1 MGASLDQ
8 VWQEIDAECLSCHS
22 WQEMNER
29 MITAMTGIL
38 LLAALFVLLVR
49 YARHDVFATRRT
61 PWPDDL
67 ARP

>member
-1 MGASLDQ
+1 
-8 VWQEIDAECLSCHS
+8 
-22 WQEMNER
+22 

-38 LLAALFVLLVR
+38 LLAALLVLLVR
-49 YARHDVFATRRT
+49 YTRNDVFATRRT

>member
-1 MGASLDQ
+1 
-8 VWQEIDAECLSCHS
+8 
-22 WQEMNER
+22 
-29 MITAMTGIL
+29 MITAMTTIL
-38 LLAALFVLLVR
+38 LLITLLILLIALVR